1 MCQRLELMTL
11 LLNSM
16 RRALLT
22 ICMAMVAVAAMA
34 DKREYWEMP
43 EVYQVNKLPARATLI
58 PYSSMEQALQRGD
71 SEWVMDISGE
81 WKFHW
86 SPKPADAPEEFE
98 SVLYDDSEWATIP
111 VPGNWEVNGYG
122 MPIYT
127 NVTYP
132 FPKNPP
138 FIPHDDNPTG
148 CYRHRF
154 TLPEEWDN
162 RRVILHFESGL
173 AAMYIWINGIEVG
186 YSEGTKTAVEFDIT
200 NFIQRGE
207 NVLAVKGL
215 RWSDGSYL
223 EDQDFWRLSG
233 FDRGVKLYSVD
244 KVRLA
249 DMFVVA
255 DLDESYKR
263 GIYSSQVTIENAL
276 SQRFAG
282 TLELRLVDK
291 EGRVLIRDSE
301 QIIVEAGTAAE
312 VLFEKQ
318 LAKVDAWSH
327 ESPSLYST
335 VVVLKGADGRIIEA
349 TSART
354 GFRKVEIKDAQLLLN
369 GKPLM
374 INGVNI
380 HEHNP
385 ATGHVVNRELMLKDI
400 TLMKQ
405 FNINAVRTSH
415 YPQPTEWYD
424 LCDEYGILL
433 VDEANIEAHGC
444 GTGWH
449 ESYPEFHPSH
459 RAEWKGTHHDRV
471 RSMVERDKNHPS
483 VILWSMGNESSDGEV
498 YGEMYTWIKERDKT
512 RFVQLEQGYGGA
524 HTDIICPM
532 YSPMAE
538 LRRYAE
544 REDIGKPYILCEFAH
559 AMGNSTGN
567 FREYFDIMALGKH
580 MQGGFIW
587 DWVDQGIDAVG
598 RDSRHYWAYGG
609 DFGAWMYTHDENF
622 CCNGVVSPDR
632 TPHPGLYEVKKV
644 YQDINFEWLDGG
656 VVRIH
661 NDFRFSDLSAYKFVY
676 KVLCEGEQVAEGEI
690 VDVKC
695 KAGKSTDVT
704 IALPELKAGK
714 EYMLNLYALQS
725 AEHPLIPE
733 GYEVASEQIALSEYD
748 YSVKEIYRHVKVR
761 EGDDW
766 VVAYAGDIGVLFN
779 KNNGRLVRYVS
790 GDRDILP
797 NLPEPWFWRAPTD
810 NDWGAG
816 FQRTANVWRTNRR
829 KTVESS
835 YDSKGNTLVV
845 RSVCELVD
853 APSLLTTTYTFMAD
867 GALKVEVEWERK
879 GEYVPELPRIGMRMI
894 LPEDYKNLKYYGRG
908 PWESYADRKESSFIG
923 LYEQSTDEQ
932 LFPYVRPQES
942 GNKSDVRWLEL
953 TNGEGVGLRVEG
965 LQPLNISAMPYRS
978 EDLDPGLSKKQMHY
992 SDIEPR
998 REVVLHID
1006 LAQRGLGGDDSWG
1019 AQPHDEYRLTAD
1031 KYSYGYILR
1040 PIDKKR
1046 SFVEFMQ

>member
-1 MCQRLELMTL
+1 MVIV
-11 LLNSM
+11 
-16 RRALLT
+16 ALSAT
-22 ICMAMVAVAAMA
+22 AQE
-34 DKREYWEMP
+34 REYWEQP
-43 EVYQVNKLPARATLI
+43 EVYEVGKLPARATLT
-58 PYSSMEQALQRGD
+58 PYATIEQALLRGE
-71 SEWVMDISGE
+71 SEWVMDISGD
-81 WKFHW
+81 WKFYW
-86 SPKPADAPEEFE
+86 TPTPAEAPEEFE
-98 SVLYDDSEWATIP
+98 SIFYDDSQWGTIP
-111 VPGNWEVNGYG
+111 VPGNWEVQGYG

-127 NVTYP
+127 NVNYP
-132 FPKNPP
+132 FAKNPP

-154 TLPEEWDN
+154 VIPEAWDN

-173 AAMYIWINGIEVG
+173 AAMYVWVNGIEVG

-200 NFIQRGE
+200 GMVQHGE

-215 RWSDGSYL
+215 RWADGSYL

-233 FDRGVKLYSVD
+233 FDRGVKVYTVD
-244 KVRLA
+244 DVRIA
-249 DMFVVA
+249 DMFVIS
-255 DLDESYKR
+255 DLDEDYKR
-263 GIYSSQVTIENAL
+263 GLYTSTVTIENGR
-276 SQRFAG
+276 SQQFNG
-282 TLELRLVDK
+282 SVELQLIDK
-291 EGRVLIRDSE
+291 EGRVLIKESK
-301 QIIVEAGTAAE
+301 QLVVEAGSTVDVAIE
-312 VLFEKQ
+312 RG
-318 LAKVDAWSH
+318 LAKVDLWSH
-327 ESPSLYST
+327 EFPNLYTTLVALRGSD
-335 VVVLKGADGRIIEA
+335 GAVIEA
-349 TSART
+349 TSTRT

-369 GKPLM
+369 GRRLM

-400 TLMKQ
+400 ALMKQ
-405 FNINAVRTSH
+405 HNINAVRTSH

-449 ESYPEFHPSH
+449 ESYPQFHPSH
-459 RAEWKGTHHDRV
+459 RAEWMGTHHDRV

-498 YGEMYTWIKERDKT
+498 YGQMYTWIKNRDKT
-512 RFVQLEQGYGGA
+512 RFVQLEQGYGGP

-532 YSPMAE
+532 YSPMSE

-544 REDIGKPYILCEFAH
+544 RKDLSKPYILCEFAH

-567 FREYFDIMALGKH
+567 FREYFDIMSLGKH

-598 RDSRHYWAYGG
+598 RDSRHYWACGG

-622 CCNGVVSPDR
+622 CCNGLLLPDR
-632 TPHPGLYEVKKV
+632 TPHPGIHEVKKV
-644 YQDINFEWLDGG
+644 YQDINFELLEGG
-656 VVRIH
+656 IVRIH
-661 NDFRFSDLSAYKFVY
+661 NDFNFSDLSAYDFSY
-676 KVLCEGEQVAEGEI
+676 MVLCEGRQVAGGTLEE
-690 VDVKC
+690 VKC
-695 KAGKSTDVT
+695 KAGKSVDIA
-704 IALPELKAGK
+704 IALPELEEGK
-714 EYMLNLYALQS
+714 EYLLNLYALQR
-725 AEHPLIPE
+725 EDNLLIPA
-733 GYEVASEQIALSEYD
+733 GHEVASEQIALSEYD
-748 YSVKEIYRHVKVR
+748 YSIKKPHGHLKVR

-790 GDRDILP
+790 DDRELLP
-797 NLPEPWFWRAPTD
+797 QVPEPWFWRAPTD

-816 FQRTANVWRTNRR
+816 FQRTANVWRTNRSR
-829 KTVESS
+829 TVESS
-835 YDSKGNTLVV
+835 IKIGSQEVV
-845 RSVCELVD
+845 ARNVREMVD
-853 APSLLTTTYTFMAD
+853 APSLFITTCTFMAD
-867 GALKVEVEWERK
+867 GALKIEVEWERK
-879 GEYVPELPRIGMRMI
+879 GEFVPELPRLGMRII
-894 LPEDYKNLKYYGRG
+894 LPEDYKNFKYYGRG
-908 PWESYADRKESSFIG
+908 PWENYSDRKESSFIG

-942 GNKSDVRWLEL
+942 GNKCDVRWLEL
-953 TNGEGVGLRVEG
+953 TNSEGEGLRVEG
-965 LQPLNISAMPYRS
+965 LQPLSVSAMPYRS
-978 EDLDPGLSKKQMHY
+978 EDLDPGLTKKQMHY

-1019 AQPHDEYRLTAD
+1019 AQPHDAYRLTAD

-1040 PIDKKR
+1040 PVDKKK
-1046 SFVEFMQ
+1046 

>member
-1 MCQRLELMTL
+1 MVIV
-11 LLNSM
+11 
-16 RRALLT
+16 ALSAT
-22 ICMAMVAVAAMA
+22 AQE
-34 DKREYWEMP
+34 REYWEQP
-43 EVYQVNKLPARATLI
+43 EVYEVGKLPARATLT
-58 PYSSMEQALQRGD
+58 PYATIEQALLRGE
-71 SEWVMDISGE
+71 SEWVMDISGD
-81 WKFHW
+81 WKFCW
-86 SPKPADAPEEFE
+86 TPTPAEAPEEFE
-98 SVLYDDSEWATIP
+98 SIFYDDSQWGTIP
-111 VPGNWEVNGYG
+111 VPGNWEVQGYG

-127 NVTYP
+127 NVNYP
-132 FPKNPP
+132 FAKNPP

-154 TLPEEWDN
+154 VIPEAWDN

-173 AAMYIWINGIEVG
+173 AAMYVWVNGIEVG

-200 NFIQRGE
+200 GMVQHGE

-215 RWSDGSYL
+215 RWADGSYL

-233 FDRGVKLYSVD
+233 FDRGVKVYTVD
-244 KVRLA
+244 DVRIA
-249 DMFVVA
+249 DMFVIS
-255 DLDESYKR
+255 DLDEDYKR
-263 GIYSSQVTIENAL
+263 GLYTSTVTIENGR
-276 SQRFAG
+276 SQQFNG
-282 TLELRLVDK
+282 SVELQLIDK
-291 EGRVLIRDSE
+291 EGRVLIKESK
-301 QIIVEAGTAAE
+301 QLVVEAGSTVDVVIE
-312 VLFEKQ
+312 RG
-318 LAKVDAWSH
+318 LAKVDLWSH
-327 ESPSLYST
+327 EFPNLYTTLVALRGSD
-335 VVVLKGADGRIIEA
+335 GAVIEA
-349 TSART
+349 TSTRT

-369 GKPLM
+369 GRRLM

-400 TLMKQ
+400 ALMKQ
-405 FNINAVRTSH
+405 HNINAVRTSH

-449 ESYPEFHPSH
+449 ESYPQFHPSH
-459 RAEWKGTHHDRV
+459 RAEWMGTHHDRV

-498 YGEMYTWIKERDKT
+498 YGQMYTWIKNRDKT
-512 RFVQLEQGYGGA
+512 RFVQLEQGYGGP

-532 YSPMAE
+532 YSPMSE

-544 REDIGKPYILCEFAH
+544 RKDLSKPYILCEFAH

-567 FREYFDIMALGKH
+567 FREYFDIMSLGKH

-622 CCNGVVSPDR
+622 CCNGLLLPDR
-632 TPHPGLYEVKKV
+632 TPHPGIHEVKKV
-644 YQDINFEWLDGG
+644 YQDINFELLEGG
-656 VVRIH
+656 IVRIH
-661 NDFRFSDLSAYKFVY
+661 NDFNFSDLSAYDFSY
-676 KVLCEGEQVAEGEI
+676 MVLCEGRQVAGGTLEE
-690 VDVKC
+690 VKC
-695 KAGKSTDVT
+695 KAGKSVDIA
-704 IALPELKAGK
+704 IALPELEEGK
-714 EYMLNLYALQS
+714 EYLLNLHALQRD
-725 AEHPLIPE
+725 ENLLIPA
-733 GYEVASEQIALSEYD
+733 GHEVASEQIALSEFD
-748 YSVKEIYRHVKVR
+748 YSIKKPHGHLKVR

-790 GDRDILP
+790 DDRELLP
-797 NLPEPWFWRAPTD
+797 QVPEPWFWRAPTD

-816 FQRTANVWRTNRR
+816 FQRTANVWRTNRSR
-829 KTVESS
+829 TVESS
-835 YDSKGNTLVV
+835 IKIGSQEVV
-845 RSVCELVD
+845 ARNVREMVD
-853 APSLLTTTYTFMAD
+853 APSLFITTCTFMAD
-867 GALKVEVEWERK
+867 GALKIEVEWERK
-879 GEYVPELPRIGMRMI
+879 GEFVPELPRLGMRII

-908 PWESYADRKESSFIG
+908 PWENYSDRKESSFIG

-942 GNKSDVRWLEL
+942 GNKCDVRWLEL
-953 TNGEGVGLRVEG
+953 TNSEGEGLRVEG
-965 LQPLNISAMPYRS
+965 LQPLSVSAIPYRS
-978 EDLDPGLSKKQMHY
+978 EDLDPGLTKKQMHY

-1006 LAQRGLGGDDSWG
+1006 MAQRGLGGDDSWG
-1019 AQPHDEYRLTAD
+1019 AQPHDAYRLTAD

-1040 PIDKKR
+1040 PVDKKK
-1046 SFVEFMQ
+1046 